1 MQGRVVPR
9 MTIVRLTLGQVCIHS
24 SLTGM
29 RMACPLWVLSHGYGT
44 PVAGAVVALFA
55 LIQIFLLLP
64 VGRYADRHGLK
75 RPMRWCI
82 AAASCGVGLAALWP
96 TLPIVCIAALLCGAG
111 AGAANLVLQRHV
123 GRASASPEELRRAF
137 SWLSIAPATANFV
150 GPLGTGLLIDLAGY
164 PIAFLAL
171 ALAPLAGWLVLRG
184 VSEAAREPISAA
196 DQRTSTWDLLRDKTI
211 RRLLLM
217 NWFMTVSWD
226 LHGLMVPVL
235 AHERGISA
243 SVTGSI
249 VGAFAIGTTAVRL
262 VMPLLA
268 SRIREWMLISGANA
282 VCGLLLLLYPFTTT
296 VTTMALCSAALGG
309 AMGSMQPMI
318 NSMLHQVTPRHQHG
332 QAIALRLIM
341 LNVSMCAMP
350 LALGFT
356 GGVVGAS
363 VVFWSLGLAVG
374 GSSGLGLHLR
384 DAKQHLDH

>member
-1 MQGRVVPR
+1 
-9 MTIVRLTLGQVCIHS
+9 MTIARLTVGQVCIHS

-29 RMACPLWVLSHGYGT
+29 RIACPLWVLSHGYGT
-44 PVAGAVVALFA
+44 AVAGLVVALFA

-82 AAASCGVGLAALWP
+82 AAAACGVGLAALWP
-96 TLPIVCIAALLCGAG
+96 ILPLIGIAALLCGAG

-150 GPLGTGLLIDLAGY
+150 GPLVTGLLIDHAGY
-164 PIAFLAL
+164 RSAFLAL
-171 ALAPLAGWLVLRG
+171 ALAPLAGWLILRH
-184 VSEAAREPISAA
+184 VPEAGKEPDAPTGPQASV
-196 DQRTSTWDLLRDKTI
+196 WDLLRNKTI
-211 RRLLLM
+211 RRLLIM

-243 SVTGSI
+243 AVTGSI
-249 VGAFAIGTTAVRL
+249 MGAFAIGTTTVRL

-268 SRIREWMLISGANA
+268 SRLREWMLISGANA
-282 VCGLLLLLYPFTTT
+282 LAGLLLMVYPLTTS
-296 VTTMALCSAALGG
+296 VATMALCSAALGG

-318 NSMLHQVTPRHQHG
+318 NSMLHQITPRHQHG

-341 LNVSMCAMP
+341 LNASMFAMP
-350 LALGFT
+350 LVLGFT

-363 VVFWSLGLAVG
+363 VVFWSLGLVVG
-374 GSSGLGLHLR
+374 GSSGLGLQLR
-384 DAKQHLDH
+384 DANSSGKH

>member
-1 MQGRVVPR
+1 
-9 MTIVRLTLGQVCIHS
+9 MTIARLTLGQVCIHS

-44 PVAGAVVALFA
+44 AVAGSVVALFA

-75 RPMRWCI
+75 KPMRWCI
-82 AAASCGVGLAALWP
+82 AATSCGVGLAALWP
-96 TLPIVCIAALLCGAG
+96 TLPVVCIAALLCGAG

-123 GRASASPEELRRAF
+123 GRASTSPEELRRAF
-137 SWLSIAPATANFV
+137 SWLSIAPATANFI

-164 PIAFLAL
+164 RSAFLAL
-171 ALAPLAGWLVLRG
+171 ALVPLASWLVLRR
-184 VSEAAREPISAA
+184 VSEASKEPVAPAGQS
-196 DQRTSTWDLLRDKTI
+196 TSPWDLLRDSNV
-211 RRLLLM
+211 RRLFMM

-243 SVTGSI
+243 AVTGSI

-268 SRIREWMLISGANA
+268 SRVREWMLISGANA
-282 VCGLLLLLYPFTTT
+282 LAGLLLLLYPFTTS
-296 VTTMALCSAALGG
+296 VMTMALCSAALGG

-318 NSMLHQVTPRHQHG
+318 NSLLHQVTPRHQQG
-332 QAIALRLIM
+332 QAIALRLIT
-341 LNVSMCAMP
+341 LNASMFVMP
-350 LALGFT
+350 IVLGFT

-363 VVFWSLGLAVG
+363 VVFWSLGLVVG
-374 GSSGLGLHLR
+374 GSSGLGLSLR
-384 DAKQHLDH
+384 DAKQHTDH

>member
-1 MQGRVVPR
+1 
-9 MTIVRLTLGQVCIHS
+9 MTIARLTAAQVCIHS

-29 RMACPLWVLSHGYGT
+29 RIACPLWVLSQGHGPAT
-44 PVAGAVVALFA
+44 AGSVVALFA

-75 RPMRWCI
+75 RPMRWCVLAI
-82 AAASCGVGLAALWP
+82 TCGVGLAAVWP
-96 TLPIVCIAALLCGAG
+96 ALPFVCVAALLCGAG
-111 AGAANLVLQRHV
+111 TGAANLVLQRHV
-123 GRASASPEELRRAF
+123 GRASASSEELRRAF
-137 SWLSIAPATANFV
+137 SWLSVAPATANFV
-150 GPLGTGLLIDLAGY
+150 GPLATGLLIDHAGY
-164 PIAFLAL
+164 RSAFLVL
-171 ALAPLAGWLVLRG
+171 ALVPLAGWLVLRY
-184 VSEAAREPISAA
+184 VPEAGREPDPPPGPQASA
-196 DQRTSTWDLLRDKTI
+196 WNLLRDKTT

-243 SVTGSI
+243 AVTGSI

-262 VMPLLA
+262 IMPLLA
-268 SRIREWMLISGANA
+268 PRVREWMLISGANA
-282 VCGLLLLLYPFTTT
+282 LSGVLLLMYPFTTS
-296 VTTMALCSAALGG
+296 VATMALCSAALGG

-341 LNVSMCAMP
+341 LNASMFAMP
-350 LALGFT
+350 LVLGFT

-363 VVFWSLGLAVG
+363 VVFWSLGLVVG
-374 GSSGLGLHLR
+374 GSSGLGLQLR
-384 DAKQHLDH
+384 DANSSAKH

>member
-1 MQGRVVPR
+1 
-9 MTIVRLTLGQVCIHS
+9 MTIARLTLGQVCIHS

-29 RMACPLWVLSHGYGT
+29 RMACPLWVLGQGYGT
-44 PVAGAVVALFA
+44 AVAGSVVALFA
-55 LIQIFLLLP
+55 LVQIFLLLP

-82 AAASCGVGLAALWP
+82 AATFCGVGLAALWP
-96 TLPIVCIAALLCGAG
+96 TLPLVCIAAVFCGAG

-123 GRASASPEELRRAF
+123 GRASSSPEELRRAF
-137 SWLSIAPATANFV
+137 SWLSIAPATANFI
-150 GPLGTGLLIDLAGY
+150 GPLVTGLLIDHAGY
-164 PIAFLAL
+164 PSAFLTL
-171 ALAPLAGWLVLRG
+171 ALVPLAGWLVLRR
-184 VSEAAREPISAA
+184 VSETEKEPEVAAGQQSSALE
-196 DQRTSTWDLLRDKTI
+196 LLRDPTI

-249 VGAFAIGTTAVRL
+249 VGAFAIGTTTVRL

-268 SRIREWMLISGANA
+268 SRVREWMLISGANA
-282 VCGLLLLLYPFTTT
+282 MAGLLLMLYPFTTS

-318 NSMLHQVTPRHQHG
+318 NSLLHQVTPRQQHG

-341 LNVSMCAMP
+341 LNVSMFAMP
-350 LALGFT
+350 LVLGFT
-356 GGVVGAS
+356 GGVVGVS

-374 GSSGLGLHLR
+374 GSSVLGVRLR
-384 DAKQHLDH
+384 DAEHHQDH